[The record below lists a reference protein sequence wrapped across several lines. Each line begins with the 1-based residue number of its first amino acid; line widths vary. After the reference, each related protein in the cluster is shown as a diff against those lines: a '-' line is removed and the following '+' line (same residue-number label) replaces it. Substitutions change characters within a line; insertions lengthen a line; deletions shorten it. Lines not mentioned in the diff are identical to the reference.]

1 MTQKKPTLCVVAG
14 PNGSGKTTTT
24 VQLLNNEWT
33 ADSLYINPD
42 NIAQEMFGDW
52 NSPEDI
58 KIITFP
64 IITISTDVMELT
76 KSDKRQLKD
85 IIRRGILRRCEEWL
99 KETGELINKEYSD
112 DENAFDRCMEVT
124 KRSRDY
130 FKEAMGREDYYRNTM
145 IELGVY
151 VLLRE
156 GYLTFEDLTELR
168 PEVQSDIK
176 QRVNL

>member
-1 MTQKKPTLCVVAG
+1 
-14 PNGSGKTTTT
+14 
-24 VQLLNNEWT
+24 
-33 ADSLYINPD
+33 
-42 NIAQEMFGDW
+42 
-52 NSPEDI
+52 
-58 KIITFP
+58 
-64 IITISTDVMELT
+64 MELT
-76 KSDKRQLKD
+76 KADKRQLKD

-99 KETGELINKEYSD
+99 KETSELISKEYGE

-151 VLLRE
+151 ALLRE

>member
-1 MTQKKPTLCVVAG
+1 
-14 PNGSGKTTTT
+14 
-24 VQLLNNEWT
+24 
-33 ADSLYINPD
+33 
-42 NIAQEMFGDW
+42 
-52 NSPEDI
+52 
-58 KIITFP
+58 
-64 IITISTDVMELT
+64 MELT
-76 KSDKRQLKD
+76 KADKRQLKD

-99 KETGELINKEYSD
+99 KDTSELINKEYGD

-176 QRVNL
+176 QRMNL

>member
-1 MTQKKPTLCVVAG
+1 
-14 PNGSGKTTTT
+14 
-24 VQLLNNEWT
+24 
-33 ADSLYINPD
+33 
-42 NIAQEMFGDW
+42 
-52 NSPEDI
+52 
-58 KIITFP
+58 
-64 IITISTDVMELT
+64 MELT

-99 KETGELINKEYSD
+99 KETSELINKEYGD

-130 FKEAMGREDYYRNTM
+130 YKEAMEREDYYRNTM

-151 VLLRE
+151 VLLKE
-156 GYLTFEDLTELR
+156 GYLTFDDLSELR

-176 QRVNL
+176 QRIGL

>member
-1 MTQKKPTLCVVAG
+1 
-14 PNGSGKTTTT
+14 
-24 VQLLNNEWT
+24 
-33 ADSLYINPD
+33 
-42 NIAQEMFGDW
+42 
-52 NSPEDI
+52 
-58 KIITFP
+58 
-64 IITISTDVMELT
+64 MELT
-76 KSDKRQLKD
+76 KADKRQLKD

-99 KETGELINKEYSD
+99 KETSELICKPYDD

-130 FKEAMGREDYYRNTM
+130 YKEAMEREDYYRNTM

-156 GYLTFEDLTELR
+156 GYLSFDDLSELR